1 MTSRPNT
8 PPPYSPP
15 VTLAP
20 NPHTSVRTA
29 LAELLARP
37 GLPNLFIFSL
47 ANLLIQIN
55 RPPPTE
61 TPITSPP
68 QSPSQD
74 ASTSTE
80 PTQERFPTLIGAD
93 HRIRRASRPAQTCFS
108 FEGTTALKHTCFSDT
123 YQHQDLRAGFA
134 RKMAPAKRG
143 RECRGRAEEI
153 AGRAQSREPA

>member
-1 MTSRPNT
+1 MSDTPHPD
-8 PPPYSPP
+8 PPPYTPA

-20 NPHTSVRTA
+20 NAHTRVRTA

-55 RPPPTE
+55 RLPAAE

-74 ASTSTE
+74 AATSTE
-80 PTQERFPTLIGAD
+80 PTQERFPTFIGAE
-93 HRIRRASRPAQTCFS
+93 HRIRPASRPAHTCFS
-108 FEGTTALKHTCFSDT
+108 RECTAELEHACFSDT
-123 YQHQDLRAGFA
+123 YRWQDLRW
-134 RKMAPAKRG
+134 RPHCTTHRP
-143 RECRGRAEEI
+143 RSCPLRRPP
-153 AGRAQSREPA
+153 R